1 MREDASRGEASQ
13 SRESNAPRL
22 ARVECAAHF
31 PTSMPTALPIRRA
44 ARAAALAIALVS
56 IAPFAD
62 PLGAPLGAPLRAQ
75 DPVPVDSTVAKQLDL
90 GAQWFR
96 ASCVECHATSLADPD
111 FRLKWS
117 GRTAYDLFET
127 IRSTMPE
134 HDPGSLTLGTYA
146 SIVAYL
152 MKLNGM
158 PVGTTALSSDSTAL
172 AAVRLTFA
180 PAASAASTPR

>member
-31 PTSMPTALPIRRA
+31 PTLMPSVSRPRRA
-44 ARAAALAIALVS
+44 ALLAAVAILAA
-56 IAPFAD
+56 
-62 PLGAPLGAPLRAQ
+62 APLRAQ
-75 DPVPVDSTVAKQLDL
+75 DPAPVDSTVAKQLDL

-96 ASCVECHATSLADPD
+96 ASCLECHATSLADPD

-158 PVGTTALSSDSTAL
+158 PVGTAALSSDSTAL
-172 AAVRLTFA
+172 AAVRLTFV
-180 PAASAASTPR
+180 PAATAASTPR

>member
-22 ARVECAAHF
+22 ARVEGAVQF
-31 PTSMPTALPIRRA
+31 PTLMPNAPILRRA
-44 ARAAALAIALVS
+44 ALAAALALA
-56 IAPFAD
+56 AA
-62 PLGAPLGAPLRAQ
+62 PLGASLGTPFGAPLRAQ
-75 DPVPVDSTVAKQLDL
+75 DPAPVDSTVAKQLDL

-172 AAVRLTFA
+172 AAVRLTFV
-180 PAASAASTPR
+180 PAATAASTPR